1 MSFISKH
8 STRVGSVMY
17 LEKMLL
23 KYEVEKKIWGWVK
36 ENVFFFFFLEK
47 IEVIVFYR
55 SSHNLEIVHT
65 SGNYILIDILR
76 NIIIV

>member
-36 ENVFFFFFLEK
+36 ENVFFFFFFGK
-47 IEVIVFYR
+47 NR
-55 SSHNLEIVHT
+55 
-65 SGNYILIDILR
+65 GNSFL
-76 NIIIV
+76 